1 MSKKVEVKQDVEN
14 PVAAEVLAQ
23 AILDIDT
30 AMKRLSNSGLRRRAV
45 VALIHDHSGLRK
57 TDIEIVL
64 NNLESLRATWLT
76 R

>member
-1 MSKKVEVKQDVEN
+1 MRKIEVKQDAEN
-14 PVAAEVLAQ
+14 PVEAEVIAQ

-30 AMKRLSNSGLRRRAV
+30 AMKRLSNSALKRKAI

-64 NNLESLRATWLT
+64 NNLESLRATWL